1 MSRVRQAVGQDRAYP
16 FPVSV
21 YLDHAATTPVRGTAV
36 DAWRE
41 ATLAGGN
48 PSSLHGPGRSAR
60 RVLEESRE
68 SLARALG
75 VGPSEVV
82 MTAGGTEADNLG
94 IKGLFAA
101 RHREDARRV
110 RVLASPVEHH
120 AVLDCVEWLAAERE
134 AHVDWLPVDSRGLV
148 DVGAAS
154 RLLSEDPGSVALLA
168 CMWANNEVGTVQ
180 PVRALVDAAHAH
192 GVPVHVDAVQGLGW
206 LGTGLTDLA
215 DLGADTVAVSG
226 HKLGAPVGSG
236 ALLVRRGVPLEAVVH
251 GGGQE
256 RGVRSGTVDTA
267 AAAALAVAVSEAVA
281 EQAEQAPRV
290 RALRD
295 RLAAGVLALDPAAV
309 VRGAA
314 LDVPGARLPGN
325 LHVTF
330 TGCEGDSLLYLF
342 DAEGVAVST
351 GSACRAGVPEPSHV
365 LFAMGVPPDEA
376 RGALRFSFG
385 RTSTDADVDRVLEVL
400 PGILRRARAAAARV
414 SGTAVAS

>member
-1 MSRVRQAVGQDRAYP
+1 M
-16 FPVSV
+16 SV

-36 DAWRE
+36 DAWQRV
-41 ATLAGGN
+41 TLAGGN
-48 PSSLHGPGRSAR
+48 PSSLHGPGRAAR

-68 SLARALG
+68 SIARSLG

-94 IKGLFAA
+94 IKGLWAA
-101 RHREDARRV
+101 RRREDPRRT

-120 AVLDCVEWLAAERE
+120 AVLDCVDWLAAEQGARVE
-134 AHVDWLPVDSRGLV
+134 WLPVDARGLV
-148 DVGAAS
+148 DLAAAR
-154 RLLSEDPGSVALLA
+154 RLLDDDPGSVALLT

-180 PVRALVDAAHAH
+180 PVAALVEAAHAH
-192 GVPVHVDAVQGLGW
+192 GVPVHVDAVQAVGW
-206 LGTGLTDLA
+206 LAAPLA
-215 DLGADTVAVSG
+215 SLGADTVAVSG

-236 ALLVRRGVPLEAVVH
+236 ALVVRRGVALEAVVH

-267 AAAALAVAVSEAVA
+267 AAAALAVAVREAVD
-281 EQAEQAPRV
+281 EQPVQAPRV
-290 RALRD
+290 AALRD
-295 RLAAGVLALDPAAV
+295 RLAAGIAALDPTAV
-309 VRGAA
+309 VRGAPPEE
-314 LDVPGARLPGN
+314 PGARLPGN

-342 DAEGVAVST
+342 DAEGIAVST

-365 LFAMGVPPDEA
+365 LSAMGVGEVEA

-385 RTSTDADVDRVLEVL
+385 RTSTAADVDRVLEVL
-400 PGILRRARAAAARV
+400 PGLLRRARAAAARV
-414 SGTAVAS
+414 SGSAVAS

>member
-1 MSRVRQAVGQDRAYP
+1 M
-16 FPVSV
+16 
-21 YLDHAATTPVRGTAV
+21 YLDHAATTPVREAAV
-36 DAWRE
+36 HVWRGV
-41 ATLAGGN
+41 TLAGAN

-68 SLARALG
+68 TLARALG

-94 IKGLFAA
+94 VKGLFAA
-101 RHREDARRV
+101 RRRQDPRRT

-120 AVLDCVEWLAAERE
+120 AVLDCVQWLEAEQG
-134 AHVDWLPVDSRGLV
+134 AQVDWLPVDERGTV
-148 DVGAAS
+148 DVAATVV
-154 RLLSEDPGSVALLA
+154 LLAQDPEGIALLT

-180 PVRALVDAAHAH
+180 PVAELVEAAHAH
-192 GVPVHVDAVQGLGW
+192 GVPVHVDAVQAVGW
-206 LGTGLTDLA
+206 LPATPGS
-215 DLGADTVAVSG
+215 LGADTVAISG

-236 ALLVRRGVPLEAVVH
+236 ALLVRRGVALEAVVH

-267 AAAALAVAVSEAVA
+267 AAAALAVAVAEAVA
-281 EQAEQAPRV
+281 EQPEQAARV
-290 RALRD
+290 AALRD
-295 RLAAGVLALDPAAV
+295 RLAAGLTALDPTAV
-309 VRGAA
+309 MRGADPAVA
-314 LDVPGARLPGN
+314 LDRPGARLPGN

-342 DAEGVAVST
+342 DTEGIAVST

-365 LFAMGVPPDEA
+365 LFAMGVGGVEA

-400 PGILRRARAAAARV
+400 PRVLRRARAAAARV
-414 SGTAVAS
+414 AGVAVVTS

>member
-1 MSRVRQAVGQDRAYP
+1 M
-16 FPVSV
+16 SV
-21 YLDHAATTPVRGTAV
+21 YLDHAATTPVREAAV
-36 DAWRE
+36 ETWRDV
-41 ATLAGGN
+41 TLAGGN

-68 SLARALG
+68 SLAQALG

-94 IKGLFAA
+94 VKGLFAA
-101 RHREDARRV
+101 RRKQDPRRI

-120 AVLDCVEWLAAERE
+120 AVLDCVQWLEAEQG
-134 AHVDWLPVDSRGLV
+134 AHVVWLPVDDRGTV
-148 DVGAAS
+148 DVAATAD
-154 RLLSEDPGSVALLA
+154 LLARDPDGTALLT

-180 PVRALVDAAHAH
+180 PVAALVEAAHAH
-192 GVPVHVDAVQGLGW
+192 GVPVHVDAVQAVGW
-206 LGTGLTDLA
+206 LPATPGS
-215 DLGADTVAVSG
+215 LGADTVAISG

-236 ALLVRRGVPLEAVVH
+236 ALLVRRGVGLEALVH

-267 AAAALAVAVSEAVA
+267 AAAALAVAVGQAVA
-281 EQAEQAPRV
+281 EQAEEAPRV
-290 RALRD
+290 AALRD
-295 RLAAGVLALDPAAV
+295 RLAAGLGALDPTAV
-309 VRGAA
+309 LRGADPA
-314 LDVPGARLPGN
+314 VGLQAAGARLPGN

-342 DAEGVAVST
+342 DTEGIAVST

-365 LFAMGVPPDEA
+365 LFAMGVPEAEA

-400 PGILRRARAAAARV
+400 PRILRRARAAAARV
-414 SGTAVAS
+414 SGVAVVAS